1 MTQQQPTQQ
10 QPTQQQPTQQHQH
23 APRVLHPFKSSLPVL
38 KQAAINPALLKEV
51 KYRETLAH
59 LLKDSIMYEKMLK
72 AMGDL
77 TDGCKIGIRYADRTL
92 YIDKPSVF
100 QGAVRW
106 LYGQTRDKIK
116 DYIETEIMGSRGF
129 VILLYEVISESTD
142 VIAMCASSTIILST
156 EIRTAY
162 RNICAVNVNLLLLI
176 SHGLSVIRQN
186 YAADAASDAS
196 DLDGY
201 LAAVQRNLKDLRLQL
216 ETNINTFAYYLP
228 SETRLSR

>member
-1 MTQQQPTQQ
+1 
-10 QPTQQQPTQQHQH
+10 
-23 APRVLHPFKSSLPVL
+23 
-38 KQAAINPALLKEV
+38 
-51 KYRETLAH
+51 
-59 LLKDSIMYEKMLK
+59 MLK

-129 VILLYEVISESTD
+129 VMLLYEVISESTD

-186 YAADAASDAS
+186 YAAEAASDAS